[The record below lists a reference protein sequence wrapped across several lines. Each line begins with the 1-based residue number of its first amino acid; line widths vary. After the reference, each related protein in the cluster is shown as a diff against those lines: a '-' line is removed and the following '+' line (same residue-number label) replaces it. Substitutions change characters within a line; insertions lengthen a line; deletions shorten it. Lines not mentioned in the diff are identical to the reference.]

1 MIKHFIDWILT
12 KIIIDKTPRNDLVIN
27 EGQVYWCFMG
37 ENVGFEQNG
46 KGECF
51 HRPVLVFKKFTNDIF
66 WGIPMST
73 KNKDNKYY
81 IKVLLKDVE
90 QSAIISQLRVLDSK
104 RLYLFIGYI
113 SKQDFNKIESKVISL
128 IKRKS
133 ESSA

>member
-12 KIIIDKTPRNDLVIN
+12 KIIIDKTPRNDLIIN

-46 KGECF
+46 KGEYF

-66 WGIPMST
+66 WGMPMST

-90 QSAIISQLRVLDSK
+90 QSVIISQLRVLDSK

-133 ESSA
+133 EPST